1 MAFDLEEQEKIDTLK
16 AWWDRFGSMILTAII
31 VVMLGI
37 LGWYGWNWYQSSQVK
52 QALGYYEI
60 VQTSANSSDADGEA
74 RLGQAAAELKKEYG
88 DTAYAARGA
97 LLAADFYIRA
107 RNYEK
112 AAEELNWLAARGN
125 DFPELVPVAKLRL
138 ASVYADQKKFDEA
151 LAQLNNPP
159 EPFKALYDDRK
170 GDVLVAQGKKAEAV
184 AAWKAALGDQQL
196 PPAFVNT
203 IQLKISALGGE

>member
-16 AWWDRFGSMILTAII
+16 AWWDRFGNMILTAII

-60 VQTSANSSDADGEA
+60 VQTSAISSDADGEA

-97 LLAADFYIRA
+97 LLAADFYIRG

-112 AAEELNWLAARGN
+112 AAEELNWLAARGS

-138 ASVYADQKKFDEA
+138 ASVYADQKKFDDA
-151 LAQLNNPP
+151 LAQLSNPP

>member
-16 AWWDRFGSMILTAII
+16 AWWDRFGNMILTAII

-60 VQTSANSSDADGEA
+60 VQTSAISSDADGEA
-74 RLGQAAAELKKEYG
+74 RLGQAAAELKKEYD

-97 LLAADFYIRA
+97 LLAADFYIRGH
-107 RNYEK
+107 NYEK
-112 AAEELNWLAARGN
+112 AVEELNWLAARGS

-151 LAQLNNPP
+151 LAQLSNPP

-184 AAWKAALGDQQL
+184 AAWKAALADQQL

>member
-1 MAFDLEEQEKIDTLK
+1 MAFDLEEQEKIDSLK
-16 AWWDRFGSMILTAII
+16 AWWDRFGNTIMTAII
-31 VVMLGI
+31 IVMLGI
-37 LGWYGWNWYQSSQVK
+37 LAWYGWNWYKSSQAK

-60 VQTSANSSDADGEA
+60 VQTSAQSSSADSDA
-74 RLGQAAAELKKEYG
+74 RLNQASAELKKSYD

-97 LLAADFYIRA
+97 LLAADYHLRA
-107 RNYEK
+107 RNYDK
-112 AAEELNWLAARGN
+112 AIEELKWLADRGS
-125 DFPELVPVAKLRL
+125 DFPELLPVAKLRL
-138 ASVYADQKKFDEA
+138 ATVYADQKKFDEA

-170 GDVLVAQGKKAEAV
+170 GDILVAQGKKAEAV
-184 AAWKAALGDQQL
+184 AAWKAALAGTQL